1 MLEGE
6 KLGTLRPCS
15 SVPVSL
21 VRIVAHKGGV
31 SAVMPRFVAL
41 WNLVQIPALGDE
53 YARLGRV
60 AKAER
65 RRGWE
70 FAQERADAGRQ
81 RIRRS
86 RRLGGSRS

>member
-1 MLEGE
+1 M
-6 KLGTLRPCS
+6 
-15 SVPVSL
+15 SL

-31 SAVMPRFVAL
+31 PAVMPRFVVL
-41 WNLVQIPALGDE
+41 WNLVQIPVLVDEHAHLGC
-53 YARLGRV
+53 V